1 MIRFTHQ
8 EIKDLITCIDVITG
22 VYNDDLAEPV
32 MGLYRH
38 DGAGF
43 HRLRSVQHGLYALM
57 TDEAQA
63 E

>member
-1 MIRFTHQ
+1 MIQFTHQ
-8 EIKDLITCIDVITG
+8 EIRDLIHCIDVITG
-22 VYNDDLAEPV
+22 AYSDDLVEPV

-43 HRLRSVQHGLYALM
+43 HRLRSVQHRLYALM
-57 TDEAQA
+57 NDDAQA